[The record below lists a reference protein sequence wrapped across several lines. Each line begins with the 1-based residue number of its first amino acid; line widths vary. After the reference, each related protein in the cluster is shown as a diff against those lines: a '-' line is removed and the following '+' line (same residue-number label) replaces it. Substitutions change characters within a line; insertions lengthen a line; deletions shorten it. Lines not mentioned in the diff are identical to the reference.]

1 MKLKICFIGL
11 DSYSL
16 FNPAC
21 KRAFGGAEMQLVLL
35 AKTLAKL
42 PDMEVHFVVEDCG
55 QKPTEH
61 IDGVLVHKRWHSF
74 GFPFLRLMKRI
85 GADIYICRSA
95 GAYAG
100 KWALFAKILRKK
112 FIYMAAHDIDCD
124 GTFEKRASFS
134 EALFYRLGL
143 RLADGIVA
151 QNTDQK
157 NHLNRRGLKKITI
170 IKKGLEP
177 PAPNSHVKKR
187 TDVLWVGRCEPW
199 KKPELFIDLAHR
211 FPHERFVMI
220 CQPARN
226 QDSFFKTISS
236 KARDAANLRFFEGLA
251 HDRVESFFQK
261 AKIFVL
267 TSLHEGD
274 LPMVALEALKYEV
287 PVLSL
292 SVNPDD
298 CFTRYGFGL
307 YANGNKRTLEDD
319 LKRLLNNPHL
329 YKQCQ
334 KAGRDYFNDFCD
346 LARVSRQLLECFK
359 QLITNE

>member
-1 MKLKICFIGL
+1 
-11 DSYSL
+11 
-16 FNPAC
+16 
-21 KRAFGGAEMQLVLL
+21 
-35 AKTLAKL
+35 
-42 PDMEVHFVVEDCG
+42 
-55 QKPTEH
+55 
-61 IDGVLVHKRWHSF
+61 
-74 GFPFLRLMKRI
+74 MKRI

-95 GAYAG
+95 GAYVG
-100 KWALFAKILRKK
+100 KWALFAKVLRKK

-134 EALFYRLGL
+134 DALSYRLGL

-157 NHLNRRGLKKITI
+157 NYLTQRGLKKIAI
-170 IKKGLEP
+170 IKKGLELS
-177 PAPNSHVKKR
+177 APNSPVKKR

-199 KKPELFIDLAHR
+199 KRPELFIELAHR
-211 FPHERFVMI
+211 LPHERFVMI

-226 QDSFFKTISS
+226 QDPFFKIISS
-236 KARDAANLRFFEGLA
+236 KAQGAVNLRFFEGLA
-251 HDRVESFFQK
+251 HDQVESFFQK
-261 AKIFVL
+261 AKVFVL

-307 YANGNKRTLEDD
+307 YANGNKRTLEYD
-319 LKRLLNNPHL
+319 LKRLLNDPHL

-334 KAGRDYFNDFCD
+334 KAGRVYFNDFCD
-346 LARVSRQLLECFK
+346 LTRVSRQLLECFK